1 MRTFILIFTL
11 LALFNSLTLLNY
23 FGSEKEVY
31 TVKASSNKAFEEMQN
46 GGDAM
51 AMNEISFNK

>member
-11 LALFNSLTLLNY
+11 LGLFNSFTLIGY

-31 TVKASSNKAFEEMQN
+31 TVKVSSNKAFEEIEN